1 MSRSIVELARPRS
14 QLSIAPDPDITGLR
28 LDEAAFGALSIV
40 ERRRI
45 HALVL
50 KRGLEV
56 WREGGEI
63 VFHRPQFPPTRAGRA
78 AYERRHQWLV
88 A

>member
-1 MSRSIVELARPRS
+1 MSNILEITRRRS

-28 LDEAAFGALSIV
+28 LDEAAFAALSSG

-50 KRGLEV
+50 KHGLEV
-56 WREGGEI
+56 WREGSEI
-63 VFHRPQFPPTRAGRA
+63 VFHRTAFPPTRAGRA
-78 AYERRHQWLV
+78 AYERRHQWLL